1 MYKIFAG
8 VISGIFTSLGMGGGA
23 ILIIILTIILNVEQK
38 TAQQVN
44 LIFFV
49 CSSLISIIL
58 NLKEKRI
65 KIREIYLVII
75 FGIIGTIIG
84 TNIALKID
92 VKILR
97 KAFGI
102 FLLIMAIIETTSIF
116 KEILN
121 KRKI

>member
-1 MYKIFAG
+1 MYKILAG
-8 VISGIFTSLGMGGGA
+8 IISGIFTSLGMGGGA
-23 ILIIILTIILNVEQK
+23 ILIIILTIMLNVEQK
-38 TAQQVN
+38 SAQQIN
-44 LIFFV
+44 LIFFI
-49 CSSLISIIL
+49 CSSLISITL

-65 KIREIYLVII
+65 KIKEIYLVII

>member
-1 MYKIFAG
+1 MYKILAG
-8 VISGIFTSLGMGGGA
+8 IISGIFTSLGMGGGA
-23 ILIIILTIILNVEQK
+23 ILIIILTIMLNVEQK
-38 TAQQVN
+38 SAQQIN
-44 LIFFV
+44 LIFFI
-49 CSSLISIIL
+49 CSSLISITL

-65 KIREIYLVII
+65 KIKEIYLVII

-102 FLLIMAIIETTSIF
+102 FLLIMAIIETINIF

-121 KRKI
+121 KRKR